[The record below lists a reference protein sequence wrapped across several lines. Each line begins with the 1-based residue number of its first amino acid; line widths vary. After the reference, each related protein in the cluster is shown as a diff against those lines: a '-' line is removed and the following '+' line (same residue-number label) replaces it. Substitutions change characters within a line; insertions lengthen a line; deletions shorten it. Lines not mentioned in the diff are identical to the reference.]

1 MGFYPIFIE
10 LEGKTVLVV
19 GGGNVAQRKTE
30 TLLKFGASIRIV
42 SRELTQ
48 KLKKLVESK
57 EIRHIGEE
65 FKDEHL
71 NGALLVIAATDD
83 KLLNQKI
90 SESARVKNL
99 LINAVDQPSDCNF
112 IVPSIINRGDL
123 LIAIS
128 TSGKSPALAKRI
140 RKDLEG
146 QFGSEY
152 EVFLTLMGRLR
163 TEILSLGLSQKENSR
178 IFNEIVE
185 SDILKSMAQ
194 DDWEG
199 VESALRCILPRD
211 LAITKCLKCLK

>member
-152 EVFLTLMGRLR
+152 EVFLALMGRLR